1 MKTGVAARL
10 PEDRISEI
18 GARRKSP
25 VEPVAA
31 SGTLPVGAAE
41 PAAFMPAVTIA
52 GVGKWVGVGF
62 LAGAIATAAI
72 AGLARLSRSA
82 PVVERPS
89 MVQRHAAPALRDRG
103 RH

>member
-1 MKTGVAARL
+1 MKTGVAAVL
-10 PEDRISEI
+10 PEDRISGV
-18 GARRKSP
+18 GARRKAL

-31 SGTLPVGAAE
+31 PGALPVGAAE
-41 PAAFMPAVTIA
+41 PAAFVPTVTVA

-62 LAGAIATAAI
+62 LAGAITTAAI
-72 AGLARLSRSA
+72 AGLGRLSHSG

-89 MVQRHAAPALRDRG
+89 TVHAAPALRARG